1 MTKRSAIRLGASA
14 VVVAGV
20 MSLAPLTPARAN
32 PTVVNVPE
40 AMQQLQCFL
49 QRILP

>member
-1 MTKRSAIRLGASA
+1 MKKRSAIRLGATA
-14 VVVAGV
+14 ALVAGV
-20 MSLAPLTPARAN
+20 MSLAPLAPARAN
-32 PTVVNVPE
+32 SAVVNVPE